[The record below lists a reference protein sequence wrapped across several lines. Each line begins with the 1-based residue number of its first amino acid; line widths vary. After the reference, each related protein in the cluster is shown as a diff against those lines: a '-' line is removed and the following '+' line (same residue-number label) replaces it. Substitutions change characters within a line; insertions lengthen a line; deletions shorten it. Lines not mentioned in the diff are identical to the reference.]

1 MYKHVIKCGSRTALN
16 AWKSKTVNKCI
27 CPVNLKYPKQK
38 LLLLKEQEVRQQ
50 QILQKQQLCIY
61 FQSSLKKSPPLL
73 PPPTTTSPTPQ
84 VISTCQL
91 SNRIIHIRHLQSYHQ
106 RCRNA
111 VVDLKTTT
119 RSLST
124 STTTTTTT
132 TNTTACANIV
142 ANKQKP
148 YSLVFCRVLTPSW
161 FNLQRNKSKF
171 YQNNKNTYKFI
182 LENCHLNTLIGGK
195 SYVKLQK
202 QFYRDYSSISLG
214 APLKTSEA
222 PLLGDLCEKYCSIL
236 SRTSADLATSSSNKT
251 SKDCTDSETSANSEV
266 NMAACQQKEFKRL
279 PTNVVPTH
287 YELELKP
294 NLEAFTFEGIT
305 SVQLKITEPTT
316 TITLNAL
323 DISIKTSE
331 FEVNG
336 EVLKP
341 LKVSYS
347 TENETATLSFEKEL
361 PVGVVGN
368 LNMTFTGELND
379 KMKGFYRSKYF
390 TQNGEERYA
399 GVTQFEATDARRCF
413 PCWDEPAIKST
424 FDVALVVPED
434 RVALSNMP
442 VKTEKSLEGGLRR
455 ITFDR
460 TPIMSTYLVAVV
472 VGEYDYVEGKSED
485 GVLVRVY
492 TPVGKKEQGLFALE
506 VATKVLPYYKSYFN
520 IAYPL
525 PKMDLIAISDFS
537 AGAMEN
543 WGLVTYRETFVL
555 VDPKNTSLM
564 RKQSIALTVG
574 HEIAHQWFGNLVT
587 MEWWTHLWLNE
598 GYASFVEFL
607 CVHHLFPEYDIWTQ
621 FVTDM
626 YTRALELD
634 SLKNSHPIEV
644 PVGHPC
650 EIDEIFDEISY
661 NKGASVI
668 RMLHDYIGEDDF
680 RKGMNIYLTRHQYK
694 NTFTEDLW
702 AALEE
707 ASSKPVA
714 NVMSSW
720 IKLKGFPVVSVECE
734 QLEGNKRLLRLKQ
747 NKFTAD
753 GSKPDDDY
761 SWVIPITVS
770 TSKNPKS
777 IAKTFLLDQ
786 KSMEVVLEDVSA
798 DDWIKI
804 NPGTVGYYRTR
815 YSKEMLEKLMPAV
828 RNMELPPL
836 DRLGLIDDMFAMVQ
850 AGQASTAEVL
860 ELIDSYRNETNY
872 TVWTAITN
880 SLSNLHILISHTDLM
895 DHFNK
900 YGEKLYRPVAERLG
914 WEVKEGENH
923 LDTLLR
929 SLVLSRLVSFRCKD
943 IISEAQKRFRDHAN
957 NVCPIPADLRST
969 CYKAVLQDGDE
980 AIFEEMLSLY
990 RATDLHE
997 EQDRISRALGCIG
1010 NVDILRKVI
1019 DFAMS
1024 GEVRAQDSV
1033 FVIVA
1038 VAVNPKGRDMAWEF
1052 FKENNQKLFEQYQGG
1067 FLLARLIK
1075 YLIENF
1081 ASEER
1086 ALEVEE
1092 FFKTKQF
1099 PGTERTVSQAVETIR
1114 LNAAWLKRDRDSLT
1128 AYLKQQ

>member
-16 AWKSKTVNKCI
+16 AWKSKNVNKCI
-27 CPVNLKYPKQK
+27 CPVNLKYPKQNQ
-38 LLLLKEQEVRQQ
+38 LQLK
-50 QILQKQQLCIY
+50 QKQQELQQLQLQQQSNY
-61 FQSSLKKSPPLL
+61 FQTPLKKSPP
-73 PPPTTTSPTPQ
+73 PPQPSPTIQ
-84 VISTCQL
+84 VVTTCQL
-91 SNRIIHIRHLQSYHQ
+91 STISTVHIRHLQTYHQ

-111 VVDLKTTT
+111 AAVDFKTI
-119 RSLST
+119 RCLST
-124 STTTTTTT
+124 FTTTT
-132 TNTTACANIV
+132 TNTTTTACANIV
-142 ANKQKP
+142 ANKPKP
-148 YSLVFCRVLTPSW
+148 HSLVCRVLTPSTSSYN
-161 FNLQRNKSKF
+161 NLQTFS
-171 YQNNKNTYKFI
+171 YLLKNTTTLS
-182 LENCHLNTLIGGK
+182 LENCHLNTLIAGK
-195 SYVKLQK
+195 PYVKVQK

-214 APLKTSEA
+214 APLKSSEA
-222 PLLGDLCEKYCSIL
+222 PLLGDLCEKYRAII
-236 SRTSADLATSSSNKT
+236 SRTSADLATQTK
-251 SKDCTDSETSANSEV
+251 SKDTNTVSAGKGE
-266 NMAACQQKEFKRL
+266 NMAASQQKEFQRL

-294 NLEAFTFEGIT
+294 NLEAFTFEGKT
-305 SVQLKITEPTT
+305 SVQLQFAKATSE
-316 TITLNAL
+316 ITLNAL
-323 DISIKTSE
+323 DITINSSE
-331 FEVNG
+331 IEVNG
-336 EVLKP
+336 EILKP

-347 TENETATLSFEKEL
+347 TENETATLLFEKEL
-361 PVGVVGN
+361 PEGVVGK
-368 LNMTFTGELND
+368 LSMSFTGELND

-390 TQNGEERYA
+390 TQSGEERYA

-424 FDVALVVPED
+424 FDVALIVPED

-442 VKTEKSLEGGLRR
+442 VKSENLLEGGLRR
-455 ITFDR
+455 ISFDR

-702 AALEE
+702 TALGE

-720 IKLKGFPVVSVECE
+720 IKLKGFPVVNVECE

-753 GSKPDDDY
+753 GSKPDGDY
-761 SWVIPITVS
+761 TWVIPITVS
-770 TSKNPKS
+770 TSKNPNS
-777 IAKTFLLDQ
+777 IAKTFLLEQ

-914 WEVKEGENH
+914 WEVREGENH

-943 IISEAQKRFRDHAN
+943 IIAEAQKRFRDHAN
-957 NVCPIPADLRST
+957 NVCPVPADLRST
-969 CYKAVLQDGDE
+969 CYKAVLQDGDQ

-1019 DFAMS
+1019 EFAMS

-1038 VAVNPKGRDMAWEF
+1038 VAVNPKGRDMAWQF
-1052 FKENNQKLFEQYQGG
+1052 FKDNSQKLLEQYQGG

-1092 FFKTKQF
+1092 FFKNKQF

-1114 LNAAWLKRDRDSLT
+1114 LNAAWLERDRESLT
-1128 AYLKQQ
+1128 AYLKKE

>member
-1 MYKHVIKCGSRTALN
+1 MYTNALKVGCRTTMQ
-16 AWKSKTVNKCI
+16 AWKFKNELGKLRLDLAKANTDFTHHLLKAVSCN
-27 CPVNLKYPKQK
+27 CPVNSTRLIKKKHQVKFALQRQRIQESRPQFTQKFLIPLCSRLYLYRCYRELTAIAVAVIASKQY
-38 LLLLKEQEVRQQ
+38 
-50 QILQKQQLCIY
+50 QLPFVFSKIS
-61 FQSSLKKSPPLL
+61 FTL
-73 PPPTTTSPTPQ
+73 PPP
-84 VISTCQL
+84 L
-91 SNRIIHIRHLQSYHQ
+91 E
-106 RCRNA
+106 
-111 VVDLKTTT
+111 KF
-119 RSLST
+119 
-124 STTTTTTT
+124 
-132 TNTTACANIV
+132 
-142 ANKQKP
+142 
-148 YSLVFCRVLTPSW
+148 FCT
-161 FNLQRNKSKF
+161 
-171 YQNNKNTYKFI
+171 
-182 LENCHLNTLIGGK
+182 ENCHLCEHLDSAISSK
-195 SYVKLQK
+195 QYVKQQK
-202 QFYRDYSSISLG
+202 QFYRDYSSTSFG
-214 APLKTSEA
+214 APLKYSEA
-222 PLLGDLCEKYCSIL
+222 PLLGDLCQKYGLVIA
-236 SRTSADLATSSSNKT
+236 RTSADVGLNYVAGHRFQFRRNMSTSS
-251 SKDCTDSETSANSEV
+251 
-266 NMAACQQKEFKRL
+266 QKEFERL
-279 PTNVVPTH
+279 PTNVMPTH
-287 YELELKP
+287 YDLELKP
-294 NLEAFTFEGIT
+294 NLEAFTFEGKT
-305 SVQLKITEPTT
+305 SVNIKVCDGTK

-323 DISIKTSE
+323 DIKINTVELDINDEK
-331 FEVNG
+331 V
-336 EVLKP
+336 KP
-341 LKVSYS
+341 TNISYS
-347 TENETATLSFEKEL
+347 TDNETATLTFDQEF
-361 PVGVVGN
+361 PAGACGV
-368 LNMTFTGELND
+368 LKMCFAGELND

-390 TQNGEERYA
+390 TPGGEERYA

-413 PCWDEPAIKST
+413 PCWDEPAIKAT
-424 FDVALVVPED
+424 FDIALVVPQD

-442 VKTEKSLEGGLRR
+442 EVKEENLENNLRR
-455 ITFDR
+455 IRFDR

-485 GVLVRVY
+485 GIIVRVF

-607 CVHHLFPEYDIWTQ
+607 CVNHLFPEYDIWTQ

-668 RMLHDYIGEDDF
+668 RMLHDYIGEEDF

-702 AALEE
+702 AALQE

-714 NVMSSW
+714 KVMSTW
-720 IKLKGFPVVSVECE
+720 IKLKGFPVVSVESV
-734 QLEGNKRLLRLKQ
+734 QKGDNQRLLKLVQ

-753 GSKPDDDY
+753 GSTPDSDY
-761 SWVIPITVS
+761 TWVIPVTIS
-770 TSKNPKS
+770 TSRDPNK

-786 KSMEVVLEDVSA
+786 KSMEVVLDDVSA
-798 DDWIKI
+798 NDWVKI
-804 NPGTVGYYRTR
+804 NPGTVGFYRTR
-815 YSKEMLEKLMPAV
+815 YSKEMLEKLLPAV
-828 RNMELPPL
+828 REMVLPPL

-860 ELIDSYRNETNY
+860 QLIDSYRNETNY

-880 SLSNLHILISHTDLM
+880 SLANLHILISHTDLM
-895 DHFNK
+895 EHFNR
-900 YGEKLYRPVAERLG
+900 YGEKLYRPVADRLG
-914 WEVKEGENH
+914 WDVRENENH

-943 IISEAQKRFRDHAN
+943 VIAEAQKRFHAHAN
-957 NVCPIPADLRST
+957 GTNPIPADLRST

-980 AIFEEMLSLY
+980 TIFNEMLQLY
-990 RATDLHE
+990 RSTDLHE
-997 EQDRISRALGCIG
+997 EQDRISRGLGCIG
-1010 NVDILRKVI
+1010 NVDLLRKVI

-1038 VAVNPKGRDMAWEF
+1038 VAVNPKGRDMAWQF
-1052 FKENNQKLFEQYQGG
+1052 FKDNNQKLLEQYQGS
-1067 FLLARLIK
+1067 FLLTRLIK

-1086 ALEVEE
+1086 AVEVENY
-1092 FFKTKQF
+1092 FKNNQF

-1114 LNAAWLKRDRDSLT
+1114 LNANWLKRDLDTLT
-1128 AYLKQQ
+1128 TYLKKQ

>member
-1 MYKHVIKCGSRTALN
+1 MYTNALKAGCRTAMH
-16 AWKSKTVNKCI
+16 AWKFKNELGKLRLDLAKANTEFTQHLLKAVSCNS
-27 CPVNLKYPKQK
+27 PVNLTQFIRKIHGIKLRFVRQRIPEYQPRLKFPQEFSNPLRARLYSDYHCCRKLTAIDVALIVSKQSASQLPCFVYPKINCASV
-38 LLLLKEQEVRQQ
+38 LLFE
-50 QILQKQQLCIY
+50 
-61 FQSSLKKSPPLL
+61 SSLC
-73 PPPTTTSPTPQ
+73 T
-84 VISTCQL
+84 
-91 SNRIIHIRHLQSYHQ
+91 
-106 RCRNA
+106 
-111 VVDLKTTT
+111 
-119 RSLST
+119 
-124 STTTTTTT
+124 
-132 TNTTACANIV
+132 
-142 ANKQKP
+142 
-148 YSLVFCRVLTPSW
+148 
-161 FNLQRNKSKF
+161 
-171 YQNNKNTYKFI
+171 
-182 LENCHLNTLIGGK
+182 ENCHLCEHLDTAISSK
-195 SYVKLQK
+195 QYVKQQK
-202 QFYRDYSSISLG
+202 QFYRDYSSASLG
-214 APLKTSEA
+214 APLKYTEA
-222 PLLGDLCEKYCSIL
+222 PLLGDLCQKYGFVI
-236 SRTSADLATSSSNKT
+236 SRTSADAGFNSVAGHRFEIRRNMSTSP
-251 SKDCTDSETSANSEV
+251 
-266 NMAACQQKEFKRL
+266 QKEFKRL
-279 PTNVVPTH
+279 PTDVVPTH
-287 YELELKP
+287 YVLELQP
-294 NLEAFTFEGIT
+294 NLEAFTFEGNT
-305 SVQLKITEPTT
+305 SVHLKICDATKS
-316 TITLNAL
+316 ITLNAL
-323 DISIKTSE
+323 DITINKVDLE
-331 FEVNG
+331 LNG
-336 EVLKP
+336 EILQP
-341 LKVSYS
+341 SNITYS
-347 TENETATLSFEKEL
+347 TDNETATLIFDKEL
-361 PVGVVGN
+361 PAASSGV
-368 LNMTFTGELND
+368 LKMSFAGELND

-390 TQNGEERYA
+390 TPGGEERYA

-413 PCWDEPAIKST
+413 PCWDEPAIKAT
-424 FDVALVVPED
+424 FDIALIVPQD

-442 VKTEKSLEGGLRR
+442 EIQEEKLENNLRR
-455 ITFDR
+455 IRFDR

-485 GVLVRVY
+485 GVIVRVF
-492 TPVGKKEQGLFALE
+492 TPIGKKEQGLFALE

-607 CVHHLFPEYDIWTQ
+607 CVNHLFPEYDIWTQ

-668 RMLHDYIGEDDF
+668 RMLHDYIGEEDF

-702 AALEE
+702 AALQE

-714 NVMSSW
+714 KVMSTW
-720 IKLKGFPVVSVECE
+720 IKLKGFPVVSVESV
-734 QLEGNKRLLRLKQ
+734 QNSDNQRLLKLTQ

-753 GSKPDDDY
+753 GSAPDGDY
-761 SWVIPITVS
+761 TWVIPVTVS
-770 TSKNPKS
+770 TSRDPNK

-786 KSMEVVLEDVSA
+786 KSMEVVLDDVTA
-798 DDWIKI
+798 DDWVKI
-804 NPGTVGYYRTR
+804 NPGTVGFYRTR
-815 YSKEMLEKLMPAV
+815 YSKEMLEKLLPAV
-828 RNMELPPL
+828 RKMELPPL

-860 ELIDSYRNETNY
+860 KLIDSYRNETNY

-880 SLSNLHILISHTDLM
+880 SLANLHILISHTDLM
-895 DHFNK
+895 DDFNR
-900 YGEKLYRPVAERLG
+900 YGEKLYRPVADRLG
-914 WEVKEGENH
+914 WDVREGENH

-943 IISEAQKRFRDHAN
+943 IIAEAQKRFNNHADGTN
-957 NVCPIPADLRST
+957 PIPADLRST

-980 AIFEEMLSLY
+980 KIFNEMLQLY
-990 RATDLHE
+990 RSTDLHE

-1010 NVDILRKVI
+1010 NVNILRKVI

-1038 VAVNPKGRDMAWEF
+1038 VAVNPKGRVLAWEF
-1052 FKENNQKLFEQYQGG
+1052 FKDNNQKLLQQYQGS
-1067 FLLARLIK
+1067 FLLTRLIK

-1086 ALEVEE
+1086 ATEVETY
-1092 FFKTKQF
+1092 FKENQF

-1114 LNAAWLKRDRDSLT
+1114 LNANWLKRDLDSLT
-1128 AYLKQQ
+1128 TYLKNQ

>member
-1 MYKHVIKCGSRTALN
+1 MYNNALKTGCRTAMH
-16 AWKSKTVNKCI
+16 AWKFKNAVSCNS
-27 CPVNLKYPKQK
+27 PVNSTRFIRKHRIK
-38 LLLLKEQEVRQQ
+38 LIFVRQQ
-50 QILQKQQLCIY
+50 IPETQLQSQQQFSVKFTTALSSGSCLNYCYRELTAIAIAQIASNQSQLPSFFVFRKINCAPSSSL
-61 FQSSLKKSPPLL
+61 QSS
-73 PPPTTTSPTPQ
+73 
-84 VISTCQL
+84 
-91 SNRIIHIRHLQSYHQ
+91 
-106 RCRNA
+106 
-111 VVDLKTTT
+111 
-119 RSLST
+119 
-124 STTTTTTT
+124 
-132 TNTTACANIV
+132 
-142 ANKQKP
+142 
-148 YSLVFCRVLTPSW
+148 FC
-161 FNLQRNKSKF
+161 
-171 YQNNKNTYKFI
+171 I
-182 LENCHLNTLIGGK
+182 ENCHLTEHLDSAISSK
-195 SYVKLQK
+195 QYVKQQK
-202 QFYRDYSSISLG
+202 QFFRDYSSLNTSFG
-214 APLKTSEA
+214 APFKYTEA
-222 PLLGDLCEKYCSIL
+222 PLLGDLCQKYGFIV
-236 SRTSADLATSSSNKT
+236 SRTSADVGLNYVAGQRLEFRRNMSTSP
-251 SKDCTDSETSANSEV
+251 
-266 NMAACQQKEFKRL
+266 QKEFQRL

-287 YELELKP
+287 YDLELKP
-294 NLEAFTFEGIT
+294 NLEAFTFEGKT
-305 SVQLKITEPTT
+305 SVHIKICDATKS
-316 TITLNAL
+316 ITLNAL
-323 DISIKTSE
+323 DITLGKVELDI
-331 FEVNG
+331 NG
-336 EVLKP
+336 EILQP
-341 LKVSYS
+341 SNISYS
-347 TENETATLSFEKEL
+347 TDNETATLTFAQEL
-361 PVGVVGN
+361 PADASGV
-368 LNMTFTGELND
+368 LNISFAGELND

-390 TQNGEERYA
+390 TPGGEERYA

-413 PCWDEPAIKST
+413 PCWDEPAIKAT
-424 FDVALVVPED
+424 FDITLVVPQD

-442 VKTEKSLEGGLRR
+442 EVQEENIENNLRR
-455 ITFDR
+455 IRFDR

-472 VGEYDYVEGKSED
+472 VGEYDHVEGKSED
-485 GVLVRVY
+485 GVIVRVF
-492 TPVGKKEQGLFALE
+492 TPIGKKEQGLFALE

-607 CVHHLFPEYDIWTQ
+607 CVNHLFPEYDIWTQ

-668 RMLHDYIGEDDF
+668 RMLHDYIGEKDF

-702 AALEE
+702 AALQE

-714 NVMSSW
+714 KVMSTW
-720 IKLKGFPVVSVECE
+720 IKLKGFPVVSVESI
-734 QLEGNKRLLRLKQ
+734 QKGDNQRVLKLTQ

-753 GSKPDDDY
+753 GSAPDGDY
-761 SWVIPITVS
+761 TWVIPVNIS
-770 TSKNPKS
+770 TSRDPNK

-786 KSMEVVLEDVSA
+786 KSMEVVLDDVSA
-798 DDWIKI
+798 DDWVKI
-804 NPGTVGYYRTR
+804 NPGTVGFYRTR
-815 YSKEMLEKLMPAV
+815 YSKEMLEKLLPAV
-828 RNMELPPL
+828 RDMVLPPL

-860 ELIDSYRNETNY
+860 KLIDSYRNETNY

-880 SLSNLHILISHTDLM
+880 SLANLHILISHTDLM
-895 DHFNK
+895 EHFNR
-900 YGEKLYRPVAERLG
+900 YGEKLYRPVAESLG
-914 WEVKEGENH
+914 WEVRKGENH

-929 SLVLSRLVSFRCKD
+929 SLVLSRLVSFRSKD
-943 IISEAQKRFRDHAN
+943 VIAEAQTRFHAHADGSN
-957 NVCPIPADLRST
+957 PIPADLRSA

-980 AIFEEMLSLY
+980 KIFNEMLQLY
-990 RATDLHE
+990 RTTDLHE

-1010 NVDILRKVI
+1010 NVDLLRKVI

-1052 FKENNQKLFEQYQGG
+1052 FKDNNQKLLQQYQGS
-1067 FLLARLIK
+1067 FLLTRLIK

-1086 ALEVEE
+1086 AVEVENY
-1092 FFKTKQF
+1092 FKQNQF

-1114 LNAAWLKRDRDSLT
+1114 LNANWLKRDLDSLT
-1128 AYLKQQ
+1128 SYLKSQ

>member
-1 MYKHVIKCGSRTALN
+1 MYTNALKAGCRTAMH
-16 AWKSKTVNKCI
+16 AWKFKNAVSCNS
-27 CPVNLKYPKQK
+27 PVNLTRFIRKIHGVKLRFVRKKIPEYQSRSKFSQEFLIALRARLYSDYHCCRKLTAIDVALVISKQSASQLPCIVYPKTNCAP
-38 LLLLKEQEVRQQ
+38 LLSFE
-50 QILQKQQLCIY
+50 
-61 FQSSLKKSPPLL
+61 SSLC
-73 PPPTTTSPTPQ
+73 T
-84 VISTCQL
+84 
-91 SNRIIHIRHLQSYHQ
+91 
-106 RCRNA
+106 
-111 VVDLKTTT
+111 
-119 RSLST
+119 
-124 STTTTTTT
+124 
-132 TNTTACANIV
+132 
-142 ANKQKP
+142 
-148 YSLVFCRVLTPSW
+148 
-161 FNLQRNKSKF
+161 
-171 YQNNKNTYKFI
+171 
-182 LENCHLNTLIGGK
+182 ENCHLCEHLDTAISSK
-195 SYVKLQK
+195 QYVKQQK
-202 QFYRDYSSISLG
+202 QFYRDYSSASLG
-214 APLKTSEA
+214 APLKYTEA
-222 PLLGDLCEKYCSIL
+222 PLLGDLCQKYGFVI
-236 SRTSADLATSSSNKT
+236 SRTSADADFNCVAGHRLQIRRNMSTSP
-251 SKDCTDSETSANSEV
+251 
-266 NMAACQQKEFKRL
+266 QKEFKRL
-279 PTNVVPTH
+279 PTDVVPTH
-287 YELELKP
+287 YVLELQP
-294 NLEAFTFEGIT
+294 NLEAFTFEGNT
-305 SVQLKITEPTT
+305 SVHLKICDTT
-316 TITLNAL
+316 KSITLNAL
-323 DISIKTSE
+323 DITINKVDLE
-331 FEVNG
+331 LNG
-336 EVLKP
+336 EILKP
-341 LKVSYS
+341 SNITYS
-347 TENETATLSFEKEL
+347 TDNETATLIFDQEL
-361 PVGVVGN
+361 PAASCGV
-368 LNMTFTGELND
+368 LKISFAGELND

-390 TQNGEERYA
+390 TPSGEERYA

-413 PCWDEPAIKST
+413 PCWDEPAIKAT
-424 FDVALVVPED
+424 FDIALIVPQD

-442 VKTEKSLEGGLRR
+442 EIQEEKLENNLRR
-455 ITFDR
+455 IRFDR

-485 GVLVRVY
+485 GVIVRVF
-492 TPVGKKEQGLFALE
+492 TPIGKKEQGLFALE

-607 CVHHLFPEYDIWTQ
+607 CVNHLFPEYDIWTQ

-668 RMLHDYIGEDDF
+668 RMLHDYIGEEDF

-702 AALEE
+702 AALQE

-714 NVMSSW
+714 KVMSTW
-720 IKLKGFPVVSVECE
+720 IKLKGFPVVSVESV
-734 QLEGNKRLLRLKQ
+734 QKGDNQRLLKLTQ

-753 GSKPDDDY
+753 GSAPDGDY
-761 SWVIPITVS
+761 TWVIPVTVS
-770 TSKNPKS
+770 TSRDPNK

-798 DDWIKI
+798 DDWVKI
-804 NPGTVGYYRTR
+804 NPGTVGFYRTR
-815 YSKEMLEKLMPAV
+815 YSKEMLEKLLPAV
-828 RNMELPPL
+828 QKMELPPL

-860 ELIDSYRNETNY
+860 KLIDSYRNETNY

-880 SLSNLHILISHTDLM
+880 SLANLHILISHTDLM
-895 DHFNK
+895 DDFNR
-900 YGEKLYRPVAERLG
+900 YGEKLYRPVADRLS
-914 WEVKEGENH
+914 WDVREGENH

-929 SLVLSRLVSFRCKD
+929 SLILSRLVSFRCKD
-943 IISEAQKRFRDHAN
+943 IIAEAQKRFNQHADGTN
-957 NVCPIPADLRST
+957 PIPADLRST

-980 AIFEEMLSLY
+980 KIFNEMLQLY
-990 RATDLHE
+990 RSTDLHE

-1010 NVDILRKVI
+1010 NVNILRKVI

-1052 FKENNQKLFEQYQGG
+1052 FKDNNQKLLQQYQGS
-1067 FLLARLIK
+1067 FLLTRLIK

-1086 ALEVEE
+1086 ATEVETY
-1092 FFKTKQF
+1092 FKKNQF

-1114 LNAAWLKRDRDSLT
+1114 LNANWLKRDLDSLT
-1128 AYLKQQ
+1128 TYLKNQ